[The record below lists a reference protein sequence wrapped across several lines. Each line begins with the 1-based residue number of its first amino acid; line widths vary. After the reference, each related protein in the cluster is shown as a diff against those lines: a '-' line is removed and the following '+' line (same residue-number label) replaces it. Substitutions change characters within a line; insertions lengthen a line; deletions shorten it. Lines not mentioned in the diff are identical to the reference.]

1 MKKIFG
7 FLAGIVLVLLL
18 CSGIFA
24 DIMKFFTWLFTLE
37 YITPDTSIAG
47 SIIVKML
54 TFAVSYTLVGI
65 IFNSLGLFNSKVM
78 SFVYLIISTII
89 GFLLAY
95 IVMIIEK
102 HLLVIGIILGLIFI
116 ILIVLIIVIHVKNKV
131 KVKGD
136 F

>member
-1 MKKIFG
+1 MHKKIFG

-78 SFVYLIISTII
+78 SFVYLIISIYK
-89 GFLLAY
+89 Y
-95 IVMIIEK
+95 IPKMKNTYFEY
-102 HLLVIGIILGLIFI
+102 IFFI
-116 ILIVLIIVIHVKNKV
+116 MLETFQPEQIYTRYLRKENN
-131 KVKGD
+131 
-136 F
+136 FC